1 MTAIRLNELRESRQG
16 TANPPSITL
25 VYALAGTN
33 DPAYA
38 RTLADGTI
46 PTIVASLYG
55 VLYREDL
62 VLDPIGFE
70 LWRVTAP
77 FTQRKYAL
85 GEYRLRFSTT
95 GGQIHITQAIQERR
109 RYGPGAVN
117 NAGTI
122 GYRSADEIDGTEIVI
137 PALKIS
143 CFFRHPQGVMTIA
156 RIKTIARATGAVNN
170 TPFLTFLPGEVLFL
184 GADGGEGTQTEAEV
198 EYQFAMS
205 ENATG
210 LTIGSIAGVAKLG
223 WEYLWIKYKDNVVGG
238 KPVKEAEAV
247 YVDQVYKELPL
258 ATVLGFGA

>member
-1 MTAIRLNELRESRQG
+1 MTAIRFHELRESRQG
-16 TANPPSITL
+16 TANPPSVTL
-25 VYALAGTN
+25 VYVLAGTN

-55 VLYREDL
+55 ILYREDL

-77 FTQRKYAL
+77 FTQRKYAI

-95 GGQIHITQAIQERR
+95 GGTIHITQAIDERR

-117 NAGTI
+117 NSGTI

-143 CFFRHPQGVMTIA
+143 CFYRHPQGVITLA
-156 RIKTIARATGAVNN
+156 RIKTLARATGAVNN
-170 TPFLTFLPGEVLFL
+170 TSFLTFDPGEVLFL
-184 GADGGEGTQTEAEV
+184 GCDGGEGSQTETEV

-210 LTIGSIAGVAKLG
+210 LTIGSIAGVEKLG
-223 WEYLWIKYKDNVVGG
+223 WEYIWIKYKDKPVNG
-238 KPVKEAEAV
+238 KPTKEPEAV

-258 ATVLGFGA
+258 SAILGFGA